1 MLNLTAKIN
10 AKIEKKKSSTSA
22 YMLVCVLDPHNI
34 LVFHFDFPSFLLHEF
49 QFKKK
54 IATNQMFF
62 AILKVKLLLLGSY

>member
-1 MLNLTAKIN
+1 
-10 AKIEKKKSSTSA
+10 
-22 YMLVCVLDPHNI
+22 MLVCVLDPHNI